1 MENIA
6 EEMKKDVMGNY
17 SNVKIEDKMIDF
29 DLEIYDPIKDDVIN
43 KKISDYK

>member
-6 EEMKKDVMGNY
+6 EEMKKDIMGNY
-17 SNVKIEDKMIDF
+17 PNIKIEDKMIDF
-29 DLEIYDPIKDDVIN
+29 DLEIYDPIKDEILN